1 MCDPRAARGPEG
13 LVAPLRMNI
22 PTVVAEVDCT
32 CISLESQA
40 ASSSKARA
48 ACDSTEESDE
58 DDDSQEDDEDDGLK
72 ESAHL
77 DMQGFDCP
85 STANK
90 KHVQKVS
97 FLKVALVQGADIQI
111 QVAGLAVRLTTLEDS
126 ITSIKIP
133 SSGEPLQQ
141 GERARAAQ
149 ANPASLLAEW
159 YNRSANAMFYM
170 PLYQVKA
177 AVSSSTKT
185 VLVVRSYLSAP
196 GPR

>member
-1 MCDPRAARGPEG
+1 M
-13 LVAPLRMNI
+13 
-22 PTVVAEVDCT
+22 
-32 CISLESQA
+32 
-40 ASSSKARA
+40 
-48 ACDSTEESDE
+48 
-58 DDDSQEDDEDDGLK
+58 
-72 ESAHL
+72 
-77 DMQGFDCP
+77 
-85 STANK
+85 
-90 KHVQKVS
+90 
-97 FLKVALVQGADIQI
+97 QGADIQI